1 MSSSDPCRNQAGM
14 WYMNIHVEKTLNL
27 KKYPKTSLIKFE
39 IVEQKFQSALSR
51 CEGK

>member
-1 MSSSDPCRNQAGM
+1 MSSSEPCRNQAGM
-14 WYMNIHVEKTLNL
+14 WYMNIHVGKNAEF

-39 IVEQKFQSALSR
+39 MVEQKFQLALSR